1 MRGATDAG
9 NSLTATEIISTHTP
23 HAGRDTIT
31 FNNKPNYTISTHTPH
46 AGRDDWQHVEI
57 LTFWIFQLTRPMR
70 GATKRRRNHGRRD
83 RISTHTPH
91 AGRDYVGGVNYEL
104 FTTFQLTRP
113 MRGATDWCGHCVSR
127 LEFQLTRPMRGATPP
142 RKRDGK
148 SRRIST
154 HTPHAGRDEAYA

>member
-1 MRGATDAG
+1 MRGATCARTILV
-9 NSLTATEIISTHTP
+9 NLLAISTHTP
-23 HAGRDTIT
+23 HAGRDLPEDLRRAHMDD
-31 FNNKPNYTISTHTPH
+31 FNSH
-46 AGRDDWQHVEI
+46 APCGARRLAACRDFD
-57 LTFWIFQLTRPMR
+57 LL
-70 GATKRRRNHGRRD
+70 D
-83 RISTHTPH
+83 ISTHTPH